1 MNDTLRQDA
10 ISRVGITIAIDGP
23 AGSGKSTV
31 SKELASRLGIGYL
44 DTGAMYRALTWY
56 ALDRGIDLEDTDAV
70 AAAANEMVLRLQSD
84 PADPHVWVGETEV
97 TAAIREPR
105 IALAIKH
112 ISTNL
117 KVRAWMAAEQ
127 RRRMMEARQQGS
139 GMIAEGRD
147 ITTVVCPDADVRIL
161 LLADQEARLRRRTLE
176 LYGDA
181 TEEHMEIVRAQ
192 VEGRDKADSAVSEF
206 MASKQSTRP
215 AWASPACA
223 RPFWPTWMRIWPLA
237 KPERITSV
245 RGPSVSLGP
254 LDIVVCGLRVVYA
267 GVVRHALIVFP
278 SVVGGPGEGCSL
290 AIGGRVLAV
299 ALSALLG
306 RIVSLLAGS
315 APIPVAGV
323 WHRRC
328 ATAVRLVGHCLR
340 SGRNTAVVGRG
351 DRAILRPSG
360 TSVGGRRVLLQSPL
374 CNPATPATVV
384 YVPDAQ
390 ADKDKHR
397 NRPEDRVAASSSSVV
412 AEAPRGRENIVRRG
426 RGCAR
431 RDGVGLRGD

>member
-31 SKELASRLGIGYL
+31 SKELALRLGIGYL

-56 ALDRGIDLEDTDAV
+56 VLDRGIDLEDTDAV
-70 AAAANEMVLRLQSD
+70 AAAAHEMVLCLQSD
-84 PADPHVWVGETEV
+84 PTDPHVWVGETEV

-117 KVRAWMAAEQ
+117 KVRAWMASEQ

-192 VEGRDKADSAVSEF
+192 VEGRDKADSQVSEF
-206 MASKQSTRP
+206 M
-215 AWASPACA
+215 
-223 RPFWPTWMRIWPLA
+223 
-237 KPERITSV
+237 
-245 RGPSVSLGP
+245 
-254 LDIVVCGLRVVYA
+254 
-267 GVVRHALIVFP
+267 
-278 SVVGGPGEGCSL
+278 
-290 AIGGRVLAV
+290 
-299 ALSALLG
+299 
-306 RIVSLLAGS
+306 
-315 APIPVAGV
+315 
-323 WHRRC
+323 
-328 ATAVRLVGHCLR
+328 
-340 SGRNTAVVGRG
+340 
-351 DRAILRPSG
+351 
-360 TSVGGRRVLLQSPL
+360 
-374 CNPATPATVV
+374 
-384 YVPDAQ
+384 
-390 ADKDKHR
+390 
-397 NRPEDRVAASSSSVV
+397 VAAPGVETVDSTGLDV
-412 AEAPRGRENIVRRG
+412 
-426 RGCAR
+426 
-431 RDGVGLRGD
+431 DGVCEAVLVFVDRDLAARDASR